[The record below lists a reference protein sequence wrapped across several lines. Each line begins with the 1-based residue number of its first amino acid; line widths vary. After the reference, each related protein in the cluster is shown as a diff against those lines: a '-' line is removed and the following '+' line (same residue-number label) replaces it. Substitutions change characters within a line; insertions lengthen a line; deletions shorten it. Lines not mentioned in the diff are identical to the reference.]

1 MRGCFA
7 LGEKVFRQ
15 KRSHRLATRGVAA
28 GNEARAQEE
37 EKEMDYKVF
46 STELAGR
53 QLTIEFGKYAQ
64 QAAGS
69 AFVRYGDTVVIVNAT
84 MSDAPREGVDFFPLS
99 VDFEEKQYAVGKF
112 PGGFIKREG
121 RPTEKATLTCRLIDR
136 PLRPLFPKGMR
147 NDVQVVATVLSVD
160 KDIPPEVPAM
170 IGSSAAMAISDIP
183 WNGPTGT
190 VVVGSVDGKL
200 VVNPDQAQRD
210 KSTLHVTVSG
220 TKDAVLMVEASANE
234 VSEEE
239 MLSAILLAH
248 EEIKKIVAFIEG
260 IVSEIGKA
268 KREVKLVTTGDDVKA
283 AVREF
288 AYDKCAYTFET
299 QERAERQVREEQ
311 TKQETMEHFAEQFAG
326 RMGEVG
332 DALYALNKEIMRRK
346 ILDDGVRPDG
356 RGLADVRNIWCE
368 VGVLPRTHGSAIFT
382 RGETQA
388 LTVTTLGSM
397 SDVQMLDGLG
407 TEDSKR
413 YIHHY
418 NMPPYATGEAGRMK
432 SPGRREIGHGA
443 LAERALLP
451 VVPDENEFPYSL
463 RLVSEILGSNGS
475 SSMASVCGSTL
486 SMMDAGVPIKAPVA
500 GVAMGLIKDTASD
513 KIAVLT
519 DIQGLEDFLGDM
531 DFKVAGTVKG
541 ITAIQMDIKIAGI
554 DREVLEK
561 ALSQARVGRLHIMQ
575 EMLKTLDQPRER
587 MSKYAPKIVRF
598 TINPEKIR
606 EVIGPGGKMI
616 NKIIAETGVKI
627 DIEDD
632 GRVYIATPDEAAAT
646 KARKII
652 EGIAK
657 DVEVGDVYMGKVV
670 RIMNFGAF
678 IELTG
683 GKDGMLHISKMA
695 NHRVEKVEDVMNI
708 GDEVEVKVNE
718 IDSQGRVNLVRND
731 IVYNAGMGNSGASGG
746 EHRRPPRRDGRPSGG
761 NDRN

>member
-1 MRGCFA
+1 
-7 LGEKVFRQ
+7 
-15 KRSHRLATRGVAA
+15 
-28 GNEARAQEE
+28 
-37 EKEMDYKVF
+37 MDYKAF

-53 QLTIEFGKYAQ
+53 QLTIEFGKYCQ

-69 AFVRYGDTVVIVNAT
+69 AFVRYGDTVVMVNAT
-84 MSDAPREGVDFFPLS
+84 MSDAPREGVDFFPLA
-99 VDFEEKQYAVGKF
+99 VDFEEKQYSVGKI

-147 NDVQVVATVLSVD
+147 NDVQVVATVLSVE
-160 KDIPPEVPAM
+160 KDVPPEVPAM
-170 IGSSAAMAISDIP
+170 IGSSAALAVSNIP
-183 WNGPTGT
+183 WGGPTGT
-190 VVVGSVDGKL
+190 VVVGCVDGKY
-200 VVNPDQAQRD
+200 VINPDEAQRE
-210 KSTLHVTVSG
+210 KSTMHVTVSG
-220 TKDAVLMVEASANE
+220 TKDAVLMVEAGANE
-234 VSEEE
+234 VSEQE
-239 MLSAILLAH
+239 MLDGILFAH

-260 IVSEIGKA
+260 IQKEIGKE
-268 KREVKLVTTGDDVKA
+268 KSVVPLVTTGDDVKK
-283 AVREF
+283 AVREY
-288 AYDKCAYTFET
+288 AYDKCVWAFET
-299 QERAERQVREEQ
+299 TVRAERQEREES
-311 TKQETMEHFAEQFAG
+311 TKKDCLEHFAEQFAG
-326 RMGEVG
+326 RLDEVA
-332 DALYALNKEIMRRK
+332 DALYYLNKEIMRRK
-346 ILDDGVRPDG
+346 ILDQGIRADG
-356 RGLADVRNIWCE
+356 RGLTDVRPIWCE

-407 TEDSKR
+407 TEDFKR

-418 NMPPYATGEAGRMK
+418 NMPPYATGEAGRLK
-432 SPGRREIGHGA
+432 SPGRREVGHGA

-451 VVPDENEFPYSL
+451 VVPGEDEFPYAL
-463 RLVSEILGSNGS
+463 RVVSEILGSNGS

-486 SMMDAGVPIKAPVA
+486 SLMDAGVPIKAPVA
-500 GVAMGLIKDTASD
+500 GVAMGLIKDTESD

-554 DREVLEK
+554 DRVILEK
-561 ALSQARVGRLHIMQ
+561 ALGQARLGRLHIMQ
-575 EMLKTLDQPRER
+575 IMLNTIAQPREHL
-587 MSKYAPKIVRF
+587 SKYAPKIIRF

-632 GRVYIATPDEAAAT
+632 GRVYIATPDEAAAA
-646 KARKII
+646 KAKKII

-657 DVEVGDVYMGKVV
+657 DIEVGDVYMGKVV

-695 NHRVEKVEDVMNI
+695 DHRVEKVEDVMNI
-708 GDEVEVKVNE
+708 GDEIEVKVNE
-718 IDSQGRVNLVRND
+718 IDSQGRINLIRND
-731 IVYNAGMGNSGASGG
+731 MTYPAAQEGGFRNSAPGDR
-746 EHRRPPRRDGRPSGG
+746 HRPPRRDGRPMGG